1 MKTLQWYGAA
11 GENRHFKYKEDK
23 MKMQILNQNTKI
35 IENKHF
41 IITSNN
47 FRSLCLHLG
56 KKMFDL
62 NANI

>member
-1 MKTLQWYGAA
+1 MKTLQWYGAG

-47 FRSLCLHLG
+47 FCSLCL
-56 KKMFDL
+56 
-62 NANI
+62 